1 MRMSIN
7 KWLFRFIRF
16 LVMFVGVI
24 TLNSLNVFA
33 TVNVV
38 TQHVESAKV
47 IEVELN
53 DDYFKPNVI
62 TIPIEESTTLLL
74 KNKGKSEHTFTVKTL
89 GIDVVVASGKE
100 ESITVKPTS
109 TGTYE
114 LICRYHLLKGMDGKV
129 IVK

>member
-1 MRMSIN
+1 MSIN

>member
-1 MRMSIN
+1 MSIST
-7 KWLFRFIRF
+7 WLFRFIGF
-16 LVMFVGVI
+16 LVILVGVT

-33 TVNVV
+33 SVNVV
-38 TQHVESAKV
+38 TQPVESAKV

-74 KNKGKSEHTFTVKTL
+74 KNKGKSEHTFTVKKL
-89 GIDVVVASGKE
+89 GIDVVVESGKE
-100 ESITVKPTS
+100 KNITVKPKN

-114 LICRYHLLKGMDGKV
+114 LICRYHLLKGMEGRV

>member
-1 MRMSIN
+1 MSMS
-7 KWLFRFIRF
+7 KWLFRFIGF
-16 LVMFVGVI
+16 LVMLVGVT

-33 TVNVV
+33 SVNVV

-74 KNKGKSEHTFTVKTL
+74 KNKGKSEH
-89 GIDVVVASGKE
+89 
-100 ESITVKPTS
+100 
-109 TGTYE
+109 
-114 LICRYHLLKGMDGKV
+114 
-129 IVK
+129 

>member
-1 MRMSIN
+1 MSMS
-7 KWLFRFIRF
+7 KWLFRFIGF
-16 LVMFVGVI
+16 LVMLVGVT

-33 TVNVV
+33 SVNVV

-62 TIPIEESTTLLL
+62 MIPIEESTTVLL
-74 KNKGKSEHTFTVKTL
+74 KNKGKSEHTFTVKKL
-89 GIDVVVASGKE
+89 GIDVVVESGKE
-100 ESITVKPTS
+100 KSITVKPKS
-109 TGTYE
+109 AGTYE
-114 LICRYHLLKGMDGKV
+114 LICRYHLLKGMEGKV

>member
-1 MRMSIN
+1 MSIN
-7 KWLFRFIRF
+7 KWLFRSIGL
-16 LVMFVGVI
+16 LVMIVGMI
-24 TLNSLNVFA
+24 TFSSLHAFA
-33 TVNVV
+33 SVNAV
-38 TQHVESAKV
+38 TQPIDSPKV

-53 DDYFKPNVI
+53 DDYFRPNVI

-74 KNKGKSEHTFTVKTL
+74 KNKGKNEHTFTVKKL
-89 GIDVVVASGKE
+89 DIDVVVESGKE
-100 ESITVKPTS
+100 KSITVKPKS

>member
-1 MRMSIN
+1 MSMS
-7 KWLFRFIRF
+7 KWLFRFIGF
-16 LVMFVGVI
+16 LVMLVGVT
-24 TLNSLNVFA
+24 TLNSLTVFA
-33 TVNVV
+33 SVNAV

-47 IEVELN
+47 IEIELN

-74 KNKGKSEHTFTVKTL
+74 KNKGKSEHTFTVKKL
-89 GIDVVVASGKE
+89 GIDVVVEPGKE
-100 ESITVKPTS
+100 KNINVKPKS

>member
-1 MRMSIN
+1 MSIN
-7 KWLFRFIRF
+7 KWLFRFIGF

-33 TVNVV
+33 SVNVV

-53 DDYFKPNVI
+53 DDYFKPNII

-74 KNKGKSEHTFTVKTL
+74 KNKGKSEHTFTVKKL
-89 GIDVVVASGKE
+89 GIDVVVESGKE
-100 ESITVKPTS
+100 ESITVKPKS

>member
-1 MRMSIN
+1 MSIN
-7 KWLFRFIRF
+7 KWLFRFIGF
-16 LVMFVGVI
+16 LVVFVGVI
-24 TLNSLNVFA
+24 TINSLNVFA
-33 TVNVV
+33 SVNVV

-74 KNKGKSEHTFTVKTL
+74 KNKGKSEHTFTVKKL

-100 ESITVKPTS
+100 ESITVKPKS

>member
-1 MRMSIN
+1 MSIN

-33 TVNVV
+33 TVNIV

>member
-1 MRMSIN
+1 MSIST
-7 KWLFRFIRF
+7 WLFRFIGF
-16 LVMFVGVI
+16 LVMLVGVT

-33 TVNVV
+33 SVNVV
-38 TQHVESAKV
+38 TQPVESAKV

-74 KNKGKSEHTFTVKTL
+74 KNKGKSEHTFTVKKL
-89 GIDVVVASGKE
+89 GIDVVVESGKE
-100 ESITVKPTS
+100 QNITVKPKN

-114 LICRYHLLKGMDGKV
+114 LICRYHLLKGMEGKV